1 LNVTEAYIRQ
11 NLPIEVSREVL
22 KKDVPAVKPDHRS
35 PEVAAANR
43 AAVESLMGS

>member
-1 LNVTEAYIRQ
+1 
-11 NLPIEVSREVL
+11 
-22 KKDVPAVKPDHRS
+22 VKPDHRS